1 MVLLVVTPPEPTRRV
16 REEVEIYEERGGDVR
31 TPSFADR
38 LYGGGGAGNAN
49 SNSTDPPPLDAANL
63 RERKC
68 RTAGDGVVEMDPGS
82 HLTFDLGYYRTVLRH
97 HVLNSIGKS
106 GRGRTGGA
114 SWTKVREDARET
126 KTVTQS
132 RQSLRKMMPKSRCSR
147 TVKDET
153 SCRIC
158 QTRGQLGTN
167 TRAGVANT
175 ARARQWRCCLSV
187 FQQPVEVDHGRR
199 HCSPRGRCSG
209 NPKFDSVDACL
220 MPIGCRSRCSRALE
234 RTDHWK
240 GMRGDRLFLETWRG
254 EGGVLD
260 RQGPGA
266 DAAGAWW
273 RPAVVRRRALL
284 ASSRCRQGG
293 AEVGRWRGGH
303 HVVAA
308 ESRRLVASGATGTGV
323 APLGAARRWRGDPAT
338 YTLAV

>member
-82 HLTFDLGYYRTVLRH
+82 HLTFDLGYYRT
-97 HVLNSIGKS
+97 
-106 GRGRTGGA
+106 
-114 SWTKVREDARET
+114 
-126 KTVTQS
+126 
-132 RQSLRKMMPKSRCSR
+132 
-147 TVKDET
+147 
-153 SCRIC
+153 
-158 QTRGQLGTN
+158 
-167 TRAGVANT
+167 
-175 ARARQWRCCLSV
+175 
-187 FQQPVEVDHGRR
+187 
-199 HCSPRGRCSG
+199 
-209 NPKFDSVDACL
+209 
-220 MPIGCRSRCSRALE
+220 
-234 RTDHWK
+234 TDHWK